1 MDVNTL
7 DVLHITTLE
16 EREKLL
22 SAVYK
27 ELHPSSPITQ
37 RLDSLL
43 GTFYHYD
50 MTNKH
55 STALLANET
64 LTGAS
69 FLSRFVGPEQ
79 CGDIHRD
86 ISVNEQI

>member
-1 MDVNTL
+1 MLLTVCVPDVNLCGADVASVDVNTL

-43 GTFYHYD
+43 GT
-50 MTNKH
+50 
-55 STALLANET
+55 LLS
-64 LTGAS
+64 L
-69 FLSRFVGPEQ
+69 RH
-79 CGDIHRD
+79 D
-86 ISVNEQI
+86 